1 MSALTEPRTVV
12 SGTRTQLE
20 QEVSLDPLTTVR
32 GSVILILCATSPPS
46 LRRSRRFGSNQPMLR
61 RGGSAEN
68 F

>member
-32 GSVILILCATSPPS
+32 GL
-46 LRRSRRFGSNQPMLR
+46 
-61 RGGSAEN
+61 
-68 F
+68 